1 MFRPLRMAAA
11 AAALTLAVAAIAVL
25 VTHRAT
31 NAAPSP
37 AAPAFI
43 ELAAADLVRPRS
55 GAVAQTLALT
65 GTLTAR
71 DQTVVKAKIAG
82 EIREL
87 AVREGEPVKA
97 GQVVARIDPVE
108 AEARLQ
114 EKLADL
120 AGGRAQLAYS
130 TRNLEQ
136 QSALLKQNFISENAY
151 ENAVS
156 THRVAEARLKALEAQ
171 VALARKAVGDTVVRA
186 PMGGVVAERLAQPG
200 EKVAVDGKILTIVDL
215 DVLEMEAPVPAG
227 DIPAM
232 RIGQDVAFTVEGFEG
247 REFRGTIDRISPVTR
262 QGTRSINVY
271 AVLPN
276 RDRALRAGMFAK
288 GTVTLARRGDA
299 YTLPIDAVRDDGAA
313 PYVYVVADGRIA
325 KQPVE
330 TGLRDEN
337 RAVIE
342 VRGLAADARVV
353 RANLGALRVGAP
365 VAVVGD
371 AP

>member
-1 MFRPLRMAAA
+1 MAAA
-11 AAALTLAVAAIAVL
+11 AAAVTLAVATTAVL

-31 NAAPSP
+31 NAAPAP
-37 AAPAFI
+37 AAPAPV
-43 ELAAADLVRPRS
+43 ELAASDLVSPRAE
-55 GAVAQTLALT
+55 AVSRTLALT

-71 DQTVVKAKIAG
+71 NQTVVKAKIAG

-108 AEARLQ
+108 ADARLQ

-120 AGGRAQLAYS
+120 AGGKAQLAYS

-156 THRVAEARLKALEAQ
+156 SHRVAEARLKALDAQ
-171 VALARKAVGDTVVRA
+171 VALARKAVDDTVVRA

-200 EKVAVDGKILTIVDL
+200 EKVAVDGKLLVIVDL

-227 DIPAM
+227 DIPAV
-232 RIGQDVAFTVEGFEG
+232 RLGQDVAFTVEGFEG
-247 REFRGTIDRISPVTR
+247 REFRGNIDRISPATR

-288 GTVTLARRGDA
+288 GTVTVARRGDA
-299 YTLPIDAVRDDGAA
+299 FTLPIDAVRDDGTA
-313 PYVYVVADGRIA
+313 PYVYVVADGRLA
-325 KQPVE
+325 RQPVE
-330 TGLRDEN
+330 TGLRDED

-342 VRGLAADARVV
+342 VRGVAPEARVV

-365 VAVVGD
+365 VTVTGGIQ
-371 AP
+371 

>member
-1 MFRPLRMAAA
+1 MAAA
-11 AAALTLAVAAIAVL
+11 AAAVTLAVAATVVL

-31 NAAPSP
+31 NAAPAP
-37 AAPAFI
+37 AAPASI
-43 ELAAADLVRPRS
+43 ELAAGDLVSPRA

-71 DQTVVKAKIAG
+71 NQTVVKAKVPG

-108 AEARLQ
+108 VDARLQ

-120 AGGRAQLAYS
+120 AGGKAQLAYS
-130 TRNLEQ
+130 ARNLEQ
-136 QSALLKQNFISENAY
+136 QSALLKQNFISENAH

-156 THRVAEARLKALEAQ
+156 SHRVAEARLKALEAQ
-171 VALARKAVGDTVVRA
+171 VALARKSVDDTVVRA
-186 PMGGVVAERLAQPG
+186 PMSGIVAERLAQPG
-200 EKVAVDGKILTIVDL
+200 EKVAVDGKLLVIVDL

-227 DIPAM
+227 DIPAI
-232 RIGQDVAFTVEGFEG
+232 RIGQDVAFTIEGFEG
-247 REFRGTIDRISPVTR
+247 REFRGTIDRISPATR

-288 GTVTLARRGDA
+288 GTVTVARRGEA
-299 YTLPIDAVRDDGAA
+299 FMLPIDAVREDGGAS
-313 PYVYVVADGRIA
+313 YVYVVAAGRLA

-330 TGLRDEN
+330 IGLRDED

-342 VRGLAADARVV
+342 VRGITPDARVV

-365 VAVVGD
+365 VAIVED
-371 AP
+371 AR